1 MVAAEAKLHVL
12 VLCADRWHP
21 AATPRAGL
29 AALAPAGVVCDWIE
43 DGRAWS
49 REQLRRADVV
59 LLTKANQRSAD
70 DPAPWMTGQL
80 AAELIDYVQGGRGL
94 LVIHAG
100 LAGYEA
106 LPALR
111 RLIGGV
117 FVQHPPPCAV
127 RCVPQH
133 GHAIPATCTAFT
145 VHDEHYIVA
154 LDDPAAQIIAV
165 THSQHG
171 EQPGGWVRSAGSGRV
186 CALTP
191 GHEPAVWQHPAYQCL
206 IRRAL
211 WWCAG
216 RDPDAPRAV

>member
-1 MVAAEAKLHVL
+1 MLHVL

-21 AATPRAGL
+21 ATTPRAGL
-29 AALAPAGVVCDWIE
+29 ATLAHAGAAFDWIE
-43 DGRAWS
+43 DGGAWS
-49 REQLRRADVV
+49 RAQLHRADVV

-70 DPAPWMTGQL
+70 DTAPWMTEQI
-80 AAELIDYVQGGRGL
+80 AAELIDYVQRGRGL

-111 RLIGGV
+111 RLIGGG
-117 FVQHPPPCAV
+117 FVQHPPPCPV
-127 RCVPQH
+127 ECVPQR
-133 GHAIPATCTAFT
+133 GHAITETCTSFT
-145 VHDEHYIVA
+145 VHDEHYVVA

-165 THSQHG
+165 TRSQHG
-171 EQPGGWVRSAGSGRV
+171 EQPGGWVRSVGSGRV

-191 GHEPAVWQHPAYQCL
+191 GHELAVWQHPAYQRL